1 MDAELR
7 NWYLSNLGIVQYK
20 PRSEDLVALPFHVP
34 VDDGPT
40 KPATSSVKD
49 EVASV
54 LELVRE
60 TTDHTAQPVED
71 LSGQEA
77 EPESKPT
84 PTIEV
89 PTFRLACWQPCDDL
103 LVFNHL
109 APDGGPEPE
118 QLQLL
123 SNILRAI
130 GRLPASLPAPEL
142 IDWPM
147 AHGGDVSEAAARSL
161 LSVFLDARIK
171 KRGVLWVLLMGEV
184 AAELLSPSESGYSDA
199 LGRREEIAGGAKTIV
214 VRSLQEMLADAS
226 MKAQTWQAIKCLA
239 NQP

>member
-1 MDAELR
+1 MDTELR
-7 NWYLSNLGIVQYK
+7 NWYLSNLGIVQYL
-20 PRSEDLVALPFHVP
+20 PRNEDLVALPFHVP
-34 VDDGPT
+34 VDDERA
-40 KPATSSVKD
+40 KPATSSVKE

-60 TTDHTAQPVED
+60 TTDNTAQSVER
-71 LSGQEA
+71 LSGKET
-77 EPESKPT
+77 EPEGIPVPAT
-84 PTIEV
+84 EV

-103 LVFNHL
+103 LVFNQL
-109 APDGGPEPE
+109 VPDAGPEPE
-118 QLQLL
+118 QIQLL

-130 GRLPASLPAPEL
+130 GRLPVSLPAPEL

-147 AHGGDVSEAAARSL
+147 THGGDVSEAAARSL

-184 AAELLSPSESGYSDA
+184 AAELLCPSESSYPDA
-199 LGRREEIAGGAKTIV
+199 LGRRDEIAGGAKTIV
-214 VRSLQEMLADAS
+214 VRSLQEMLKDPS
-226 MKAQTWQAIKCLA
+226 MKAQTWESIKCLV